1 MHECERVSG
10 EFERW
15 VYLDGYKIPYRINDD
30 GVLQGFFN
38 RRWRTKVLNFSSKS
52 TRAYYS
58 MTLAD
63 GKRKNIPAVNL
74 VIEAFLGGR
83 KPGMSYLHKNG
94 NKFDCSI
101 YNLEPVTQSYIVTN
115 YAGRSKRKAVEKI
128 DREGNV
134 LELYRSEEEAAKK
147 NYISHNSVS
156 RRCRNK
162 IKGDPFEL
170 AGFSFRF
177 EKTN

>member
-1 MHECERVSG
+1 MPNHRKVEEDFS
-10 EFERW
+10 RW

-38 RRWRTKVLNFSSKS
+38 HRWRTKALNFSGQS
-52 TRAYYS
+52 TRPYYS

-74 VIEAFLGGR
+74 VIDAFLGGR
-83 KPGMSYLHKNG
+83 KPGASYLHKNG
-94 NKFDCSI
+94 NKFDCSV
-101 YNLEPVTQSYIVTN
+101 YNLKPVTQSYIATN
-115 YAGRSKRKAVEKI
+115 CGGRSKRKAVEKI

-147 NYISHNSVS
+147 NYISQNSVS

-162 IKGDPFEL
+162 IKGDPFKL